1 MKSLRGAFRALAL
14 LVADAAT
21 IAVVWMAVVLG
32 YHCLWGA
39 HYRFGAEF
47 YWRMW
52 PVVPAFVGF
61 NTLFRLYHGNVFY
74 PSAPHSPV
82 EEMRRLIGSALITH
96 LGAIAVIVL
105 MRQTMLD
112 FSRLVVVLS
121 GLLTAVLAQPVRDLV
136 RAVLFRFGVGQIP
149 VVMLGSGAAADRA
162 VKAVRGNP
170 YIGFRIVGYF
180 DRDGRELPGLV
191 RLGGLRDTVSVSR
204 RLGVKI
210 LLACEEERLFRCL
223 LRDFTDWFTF
233 IEYLPTAATFPI
245 FGSRTISLAGMGGVE
260 MVNQSRIRLL
270 RVEKWILDKTLSLVA
285 FAVLSPFFVV
295 IPVLI
300 KLTSRGPVF
309 YRQRRLGKNGREIRV
324 WKFRSMYVDAD
335 ERLKAILAGDPVRRA
350 EWAANFKLVD
360 DPRVTPLGRILRKT
374 SIDEFPQLFNVFSG
388 EMALVGPRP
397 IVASE
402 VSYYGD
408 SYPVFSSVK
417 PGITGLWQACGRSD
431 TGYVRRVSLDVEYVL
446 NWSPWM
452 DVWILFR
459 TVYAVIF
466 MRGAC

>member
-1 MKSLRGAFRALAL
+1 MRFHGTVRVLAL
-14 LVADAAT
+14 LVADAVT
-21 IAVVWMAVVLG
+21 IAVVWIAVVTG
-32 YHCLWGA
+32 YHSIWHA

-52 PVVPAFVGF
+52 PVIPAFVGL
-61 NTLFRLYHGNVFY
+61 NTLFRLYHGNAFY

-96 LGAIAVIVL
+96 LGAIAAIVL
-105 MRQTMLD
+105 MRQTMVD

-121 GLLTAVLAQPVRDLV
+121 GLLTAVLAQPVRDLA
-136 RAVLFRFGVGQIP
+136 RVLMFKLGIGQIP
-149 VVMLGSGAAADRA
+149 VVVLGSGAAAERA
-162 VKAVRGNP
+162 VTSIRGNP
-170 YIGFRIVGYF
+170 YIGFRIVGFF
-180 DRDGRELPGLV
+180 DREGRELPGLV
-191 RLGGLRDTVSVSR
+191 RLGGLRDVVSVSR

-210 LLACEEERLFRCL
+210 LVACEEERLFRCL

-245 FGSRTISLAGMGGVE
+245 FGSRTISLSGMGGVE
-260 MVNQSRIRLL
+260 MINQSRIGFL
-270 RVEKWILDKTLSLVA
+270 RVEKWLLDKLLSLVA
-285 FAVLSPFFVV
+285 FALLSPFFVIV
-295 IPVLI
+295 PVLI

-309 YRQRRLGKNGREIRV
+309 YRQRRLGKNGTEIRV

-335 ERLKAILAGDPVRRA
+335 ERLKAILAEDPVRRA
-350 EWAANFKLVD
+350 EWKSNFKLSD

-397 IVASE
+397 IVEKE
-402 VSYYGD
+402 VPYYGD
-408 SYPVFSSVK
+408 SYSVFSSVK

-431 TGYVRRVSLDVEYVL
+431 TGYARRVSLDVEYVL
-446 NWSPWM
+446 NWSPWT
-452 DVWILFR
+452 DIWILFR